1 MFGEANAQGDRRMT
15 WKQAAFLIVVN
26 AVLSLLI
33 SLAVVNVS
41 QRAQEQRFAEATRVA
56 QATAAS
62 RLVAT
67 ATPLPRPYIYVVR
80 TGDNLTSIAQRFGV
94 PLDELMRINRIT
106 DPDLLRVG
114 QELIIPIW
122 DIPPLAPS
130 PTQEAGTPPPLPTA
144 VPWVPTPTPS
154 PPFTKTPTPTRT
166 PVPGLATATPSGP
179 ARVVIRG
186 TRGAG
191 DLERETLILANEGGE
206 AADLSGWF
214 LRVRGELG
222 YAFPHGFTLPPG
234 GEVALH
240 TGPGEDTETD
250 LFWGLEAPLWGEPGL
265 QVVLEDAEG
274 HVVARYPP

>member
-1 MFGEANAQGDRRMT
+1 MT
-15 WKQAAFLIVVN
+15 WKQAAFLIVIN
-26 AVLSLLI
+26 AILSLLI

-41 QRAQEQRFAEATRVA
+41 QRTQEQRFAEATRVA

-80 TGDNLTSIAQRFGV
+80 PGDNLTSIADQFGV

-114 QELIIPIW
+114 QELIIPLW
-122 DIPPLAPS
+122 DRLPPAV
-130 PTQEAGTPPPLPTA
+130 PTAVPEERGTPPALPTA

-154 PPFTKTPTPTRT
+154 PPVTKTPTPTRT
-166 PVPGLATATPSGP
+166 PVPGLTTATPATPTGP
-179 ARVVIRG
+179 ARVVILG

-191 DLERETLILANEGGE
+191 DLERESLLVANEGGE
-206 AADLSGWF
+206 AADLTGWRV
-214 LRVRGELG
+214 RVRGELH
-222 YAFPHGFTLPPG
+222 YTFPEGFTLPPG
-234 GEVALH
+234 GQVALH
-240 TGPGEDTETD
+240 TGPGEDTPTD
-250 LFWGLEAPLWGEPGL
+250 LFWGLEVPLWGEPGL
-265 QVVLEDAEG
+265 QVSLEDAEG

>member
-1 MFGEANAQGDRRMT
+1 MT

-26 AVLSLLI
+26 AVVSLLI
-33 SLAVVNVS
+33 SLAVVNFS

-67 ATPLPRPYIYVVR
+67 ATPLPRPYLYVVR

-114 QELIIPIW
+114 QELIVPIW
-122 DIPPLAPS
+122 DTVPPTVS
-130 PTQEAGTPPPLPTA
+130 RVQEEGTPLPLPTA

-154 PPFTKTPTPTRT
+154 LSFTKTPTPTRT
-166 PVPGLATATPSGP
+166 PVPGLKTATPSGP

-206 AADLSGWF
+206 AADLTGWF

-222 YAFPHGFTLPPG
+222 YAFPDGFRVPPG
-234 GEVALH
+234 GEIALH

-250 LFWGLEAPLWGEPGL
+250 LFWGLEAPLWGELGL
-265 QVVLEDAEG
+265 QVALEDAQG
-274 HVVARYPP
+274 QVVARYPP

>member
-1 MFGEANAQGDRRMT
+1 MT
-15 WKQAAFLIVVN
+15 WKQAAFLIAVN
-26 AVLSLLI
+26 AILSLLI

-56 QATAAS
+56 QTTAAS

-67 ATPLPRPYIYVVR
+67 VTPLPRPYIYVVR

-122 DIPPLAPS
+122 ETIPS
-130 PTQEAGTPPPLPTA
+130 PTPTVQGESTLPPPLPTA

-154 PPFTKTPTPTRT
+154 PPYTKTPTPTHT

-179 ARVVIRG
+179 ARMVIRG

-222 YAFPHGFTLPPG
+222 YAFPKGFTVPPG

-240 TGPGEDTETD
+240 TGPGKDTETD
-250 LFWGLEAPLWGEPGL
+250 LFWGLEAPLWGEGGVR
-265 QVVLEDAEG
+265 VVLEDAER
-274 HVVARYPP
+274 HMVARYPP

>member
-1 MFGEANAQGDRRMT
+1 MT
-15 WKQAAFLIVVN
+15 WKQAVFLIVIN

-33 SLAVVNVS
+33 SLAVVNLS

-67 ATPLPRPYIYVVR
+67 STPLPRPYVYVVR
-80 TGDNLTSIAQRFGV
+80 TGDNLTSIANQFGV
-94 PLDELMRINRIT
+94 PLDEVMRINRIT

-122 DIPPLAPS
+122 DTIPS
-130 PTQEAGTPPPLPTA
+130 PTPLRHEEGTALPLPTA

-154 PPFTKTPTPTRT
+154 PPYTKTPTPTRT
-166 PVPGLATATPSGP
+166 PVPGLPTPTPSGP
-179 ARVVIRG
+179 ARMVIRG

-206 AADLSGWF
+206 VADLSGWF

-222 YAFPHGFTLPPG
+222 YAFPDGFRVPPG
-234 GEVALH
+234 GEIALH

-250 LFWGLEAPLWGEPGL
+250 LFWGLEAPLWAETGL
-265 QVVLEDAEG
+265 QVALEDAEG
-274 HVVARYPP
+274 RVVARYPP

>member
-1 MFGEANAQGDRRMT
+1 MT
-15 WKQAAFLIVVN
+15 WKQAAFLIAVN
-26 AVLSLLI
+26 AVVSLLI
-33 SLAVVNVS
+33 SLAVVTFS
-41 QRAQEQRFAEATRVA
+41 QRAQEQRFAEVTRVA

-94 PLDELMRINRIT
+94 PLYELMRINRIT

-122 DIPPLAPS
+122 DTVPPTVSRA
-130 PTQEAGTPPPLPTA
+130 QEEGTPLPLPTA

-166 PVPGLATATPSGP
+166 PVPGLNTATPSGP

-206 AADLSGWF
+206 TADLTGWF

-222 YAFPHGFTLPPG
+222 YAFPDSFRVPPG
-234 GEVALH
+234 GEIALH
-240 TGPGEDTETD
+240 TGPGEDAETD

-265 QVVLEDAEG
+265 QVVLEDAQG
-274 HVVARYPP
+274 QVVARYPP